1 MGISL
6 LLNWII
12 GPILMFVL
20 AIIFLK
26 DEPNYMVGLILI
38 GLARCIAMVIV
49 WNDLATGNREYAA
62 MLVALNSIFQVFTYS
77 FYAWLFINFL
87 PKYLGFGDFAISVPM
102 KEVAVSVAIYLGIP
116 FVAGFL
122 TRYFLI
128 LQKGKEWY
136 NRKFVPKISPIT
148 LYALLFTIV
157 AMFSLKGDK
166 IVELP
171 LDVLKIAVPLVIYF
185 VLMFFTSF
193 FINRKLG
200 IDYDKNASVSFTATG
215 NNFELAIAVAIA
227 VFGIHS
233 KEAFAGVIGPLI
245 EVPVLIL
252 LVKASL
258 WLKKKWYK

>member
-1 MGISL
+1 
-6 LLNWII
+6 
-12 GPILMFVL
+12 V
-20 AIIFLK
+20 
-26 DEPNYMVGLILI
+26 V
-38 GLARCIAMVIV
+38 
-49 WNDLATGNREYAA
+49 
-62 MLVALNSIFQVFTYS
+62 Q
-77 FYAWLFINFL
+77 
-87 PKYLGFGDFAISVPM
+87 
-102 KEVAVSVAIYLGIP
+102 
-116 FVAGFL
+116 
-122 TRYFLI
+122 
-128 LQKGKEWY
+128 Q
-136 NRKFVPKISPIT
+136 KFVPKISPIT

-157 AMFSLKGDK
+157 VMFSLKGDK

-258 WLKKKWYK
+258 WLKKNGINKAKNLAFYFNNLSFKIFIPSVADVFKKFSCFVNWFSK